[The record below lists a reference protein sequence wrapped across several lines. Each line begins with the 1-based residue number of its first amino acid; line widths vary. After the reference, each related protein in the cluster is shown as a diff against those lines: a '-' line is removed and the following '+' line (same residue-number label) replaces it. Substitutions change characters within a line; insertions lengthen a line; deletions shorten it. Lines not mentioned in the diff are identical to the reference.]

1 MIIDG
6 LEVLPTTPTSGDEL
20 PIEREDKAYKID
32 YDALA
37 AAILRLCVTG
47 VKGNAESSYRLGNVN
62 ITPANIGAKE
72 TQAAVGD
79 PSASGTSIT
88 FIASIVQN
96 AQGVITP
103 TKKTVASATQSS
115 DGLMSA
121 NDKAKLDGIA
131 AGAQPNVITG
141 VKGNAESSYRQG
153 NVNLTPANIGAMPDS
168 TPIPSKTSDL
178 TNDSGFITQHQDISG
193 KADKVSDGTSGN
205 FAALDANGNIADSGH
220 KHSDYLTAHQDIS
233 GKKNTQSPVSDPSAS
248 GNSLEFIAGIAQNA
262 QGVITPNKKT
272 VSTMVGATNSS
283 EGRAGLVPVP
293 PSNGYNSK
301 FLRADGTWETP
312 ASISVSGVKGDAEAD
327 YRHGNINLTPA
338 NLGAQIDIGLYVD
351 EQGYLCQAISSD

>member
-47 VKGNAESSYRLGNVN
+47 VKGNAESSYRLGEVN
-62 ITPANIGAKE
+62 ITPTNIGAKE
-72 TQAAVGD
+72 TQAAVSD

-88 FIASIVQN
+88 FIATIVQN
-96 AQGVITP
+96 
-103 TKKTVASATQSS
+103 S
-115 DGLMSA
+115 
-121 NDKAKLDGIA
+121 
-131 AGAQPNVITG
+131 
-141 VKGNAESSYRQG
+141 
-153 NVNLTPANIGAMPDS
+153 
-168 TPIPSKTSDL
+168 
-178 TNDSGFITQHQDISG
+178 
-193 KADKVSDGTSGN
+193 
-205 FAALDANGNIADSGH
+205 
-220 KHSDYLTAHQDIS
+220 
-233 GKKNTQSPVSDPSAS
+233 
-248 GNSLEFIAGIAQNA
+248 

-312 ASISVSGVKGDAEAD
+312 AGISVSGVKGDAEAD

>member
-1 MIIDG
+1 VIIDG

-121 NDKAKLDGIA
+121 NDKSKLDGIA
-131 AGAQPNVITG
+131 EGAQPNVITG
-141 VKGNAESSYRQG
+141 VKGNAESG
-153 NVNLTPANIGAMPDS
+153 
-168 TPIPSKTSDL
+168 
-178 TNDSGFITQHQDISG
+178 
-193 KADKVSDGTSGN
+193 
-205 FAALDANGNIADSGH
+205 
-220 KHSDYLTAHQDIS
+220 
-233 GKKNTQSPVSDPSAS
+233 
-248 GNSLEFIAGIAQNA
+248 
-262 QGVITPNKKT
+262 
-272 VSTMVGATNSS
+272 
-283 EGRAGLVPVP
+283 
-293 PSNGYNSK
+293 
-301 FLRADGTWETP
+301 
-312 ASISVSGVKGDAEAD
+312 